1 LQPDFEQA
9 LYSYPVLHAYRVHS
23 PYGTVLDPRQKKI
36 IMKSFIVLICFI
48 LSLTC
53 ACITVSAQKK
63 KILVDVAHG
72 QRFYSDPADRISTE
86 LVPTDRLNYMTGELK
101 KNAAAHNAELA
112 YLKTPITA
120 EALSKS
126 NLLFIHVPSK
136 KYSAD
141 ECKTIRQFVE
151 NGGSLFIVVEE
162 DYWSTLAQVN
172 ANDIV
177 TPFGIT
183 FASNNP
189 DRSSGGHSEP
199 GKVTNK
205 KYSIPYHGARTVKG
219 GKPFAYSNAS
229 DANAFG
235 VFAEV
240 KGRGKVI
247 AMGEGMVSL
256 YMTSWQ
262 DVNDYQCAP
271 FMEEAIGWLLE

>member
-1 LQPDFEQA
+1 
-9 LYSYPVLHAYRVHS
+9 
-23 PYGTVLDPRQKKI
+23 
-36 IMKSFIVLICFI
+36 MKFPITYAFVAASLICF
-48 LSLTC
+48 SP
-53 ACITVSAQKK
+53 AASAQKK

-101 KNAAAHNAELA
+101 KNAAAHSAEVA
-112 YLKTPITA
+112 FLKTPITA

-126 NLLFIHVPSK
+126 DLLFIHVPSK

-141 ECKTIRQFVE
+141 ECKTIRQYVE
-151 NGGSLFIVVEE
+151 KGGSLFIVVEE

-189 DRSSGGHSEP
+189 DRSSGGHSKP

-205 KYSIPYHGARTVKG
+205 KYSIPYHGARTVQG
-219 GKPFAYSNAS
+219 GTPFAYSNAPE
-229 DANAFG
+229 ANAFG

-240 KGRGKVI
+240 NGGGKVI

-262 DVNDYQCAP
+262 DVNNYQCAP
-271 FMEEAIGWLLE
+271 FMGEAIGWLLK